1 MLGRWDKGLSD
12 QSSDCPSIIFFII
25 SYKLRALKSCKEF
38 CKKLWRKNN
47 TWNIRRLVD
56 ESFVPAIQRP
66 SVLCWRLSDFK
77 CRRFLLLL
85 LSWQNCLVLW
95 PVLNWTRLA
104 VSWAVF
110 EKKYKYQSFSDTIF
124 FYIRNWSTYICKM
137 FYNTISRF
145 NFLFLFLG
153 KNLDFF
159 PIDEMH
165 QKLRLVF
172 WLFRS
177 RSTRC

>member
-1 MLGRWDKGLSD
+1 MEHQTLGWWVI
-12 QSSDCPSIIFFII
+12 CPSDPATQRIMLKIVGFQMQTVFATA
-25 SYKLRALKSCKEF
+25 ALLTE
-38 CKKLWRKNN
+38 
-47 TWNIRRLVD
+47 
-56 ESFVPAIQRP
+56 
-66 SVLCWRLSDFK
+66 
-77 CRRFLLLL
+77 LLGPLTSPQLNKTGSLL
-85 LSWQNCLVLW
+85 GCFW
-95 PVLNWTRLA
+95 
-104 VSWAVF
+104 
-110 EKKYKYQSFSDTIF
+110 KKYKYQSFSDTIF

-177 RSTRC
+177 RSTRCSIAKGYISICSGGLKNAS